1 MENKRTIIGIII
13 VVILIILLI
22 AISYLYNDFN
32 TKQLNLLTEET
43 NNLLE
48 KDITKEE
55 INLEIQTKQNYAV
68 VEKSIKEYMMKLK
81 NIYLEVNEINTQIN
95 PNNIFSASNIEDKDF
110 TEINNII
117 EEYRNKSKECISEY
131 QDLIKDENIIKYIEN
146 EKITFRKD
154 YYTNLFK
161 TTMLSDVMK
170 EEYRLIQTDIEN
182 EKDEIY
188 SKTSVLERI
197 KKYLEDNDDYWTIKD
212 DKIQF
217 ANINRMTEYYNLLN
231 ELVN

>member
-55 INLEIQTKQNYAV
+55 INLDIQTKQNYAV

-212 DKIQF
+212 GKIQF

>member
-55 INLEIQTKQNYAV
+55 INLDIQTKQNYAV